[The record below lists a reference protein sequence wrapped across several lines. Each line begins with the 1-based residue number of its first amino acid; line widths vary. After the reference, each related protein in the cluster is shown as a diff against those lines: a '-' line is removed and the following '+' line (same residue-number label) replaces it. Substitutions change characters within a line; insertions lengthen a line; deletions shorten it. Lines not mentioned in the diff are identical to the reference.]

1 MSNTNKYTL
10 EVHGAG
16 KEIGRSCFVLN
27 AEGERILMDY
37 GVKFQPGH
45 PSEYPTPVTERVDAA
60 ILSHAHM
67 DHSGFWPELFVKNA
81 STSYMTAPT
90 LELSKMLWMD
100 ALKIADQEG
109 LEHPFS
115 KNEVMRAEKLSY
127 PMQYNRPIDITK
139 NARLEFVDAGHIAG
153 AAMVKLDIKEKTFV
167 YSGDF
172 MLPKTRLHDGADIKS
187 LGKVD
192 YLLMESTY
200 GNRMHPDR
208 DKVEKDFMQA
218 IRDTIDRGGHAIVA
232 AFAVGRS
239 QEILDVMFDH
249 GINAPVFLDGMSRK
263 ATEIYHQFPEFNSKP
278 KTVRRMLEQ
287 LNMIRHPGHRK
298 AALREPSVIV
308 TTAGMV
314 EGGPV
319 MHYLNH
325 LHADERSSLF
335 LTGFQVPGTKGRKLL
350 ETGKIELEIGTVE
363 PKMTIQRFDFSAHSG
378 RDSLL
383 QTVKT
388 LSPEQ
393 LVLIHGDKQISS
405 DFNEDLKAMGYNV
418 SNPSTGDT
426 VELSQ

>member
-1 MSNTNKYTL
+1 
-10 EVHGAG
+10 
-16 KEIGRSCFVLN
+16 
-27 AEGERILMDY
+27 
-37 GVKFQPGH
+37 
-45 PSEYPTPVTERVDAA
+45 
-60 ILSHAHM
+60 
-67 DHSGFWPELFVKNA
+67 
-81 STSYMTAPT
+81 
-90 LELSKMLWMD
+90 
-100 ALKIADQEG
+100 
-109 LEHPFS
+109 
-115 KNEVMRAEKLSY
+115 
-127 PMQYNRPIDITK
+127 
-139 NARLEFVDAGHIAG
+139 
-153 AAMVKLDIKEKTFV
+153 
-167 YSGDF
+167 
-172 MLPKTRLHDGADIKS
+172 
-187 LGKVD
+187 
-192 YLLMESTY
+192 
-200 GNRMHPDR
+200 
-208 DKVEKDFMQA
+208 
-218 IRDTIDRGGHAIVA
+218 
-232 AFAVGRS
+232 
-239 QEILDVMFDH
+239 
-249 GINAPVFLDGMSRK
+249 
-263 ATEIYHQFPEFNSKP
+263 
-278 KTVRRMLEQ
+278 
-287 LNMIRHPGHRK
+287 MIRHPGHRK